1 MMLVDSEK
9 SSSEEKEL
17 DKMLES
23 ESELAPKYT
32 GGGGGRGGRGVPL
45 SRTNGEKEQ
54 TIEQMIKKVGWG
66 LLRICDIYGGA
77 LLTIYDIY
85 GYMIYIA
92 VGC

>member
-32 GGGGGRGGRGVPL
+32 GGGGGGGRGVPL

-66 LLRICDIYGGA
+66 LLK
-77 LLTIYDIY
+77 IYDIY
-85 GYMIYIA
+85 MSI
-92 VGC
+92 

>member
-32 GGGGGRGGRGVPL
+32 GGGGGRGVPL

-66 LLRICDIYGGA
+66 LLK
-77 LLTIYDIY
+77 IYDIY
-85 GYMIYIA
+85 EYMIYMA
-92 VGC
+92 GGC

>member
-32 GGGGGRGGRGVPL
+32 GVGGRGGRGVPL

-66 LLRICDIYGGA
+66 LLKIYDIYGGA
-77 LLTIYDIY
+77 LLKIYDIY

>member
-23 ESELAPKYT
+23 ESELAPKYA
-32 GGGGGRGGRGVPL
+32 GGGGGGRGVPL

-66 LLRICDIYGGA
+66 LLK
-77 LLTIYDIY
+77 IYDVY
-85 GYMIYIA
+85 GYMIYMA
-92 VGC
+92 GGC

>member
-1 MMLVDSEK
+1 MKTMMLVDSEK
-9 SSSEEKEL
+9 SSSEEKEF

-32 GGGGGRGGRGVPL
+32 GGGGGGRGVPL

-66 LLRICDIYGGA
+66 LLK
-77 LLTIYDIY
+77 IYDHMYNAI
-85 GYMIYIA
+85 
-92 VGC
+92 

>member
-17 DKMLES
+17 DKMSES

-32 GGGGGRGGRGVPL
+32 GGGGGGGRGVPL

-66 LLRICDIYGGA
+66 LLK
-77 LLTIYDIY
+77 IYDIY
-85 GYMIYIA
+85 EYMIYGGGLLKIYDYM
-92 VGC
+92 